1 MGNFRL
7 LKPTW
12 PILMSL
18 TKQLIEIIR
27 SKPIEQTDL
36 DSAAMFTLDALATA
50 YAGSATS
57 VGQVLRQWAAS
68 TDLDHKRQALLMG
81 ALTHITETDDLH
93 RASVTHPGCVVVPAA
108 LSLGEKLGSTPK
120 QILTAILHGFEAMC
134 RIGSAV
140 GPTHYKVWHNT
151 ATCGPFGSAMAA
163 ATLLGL
169 DGEQTMHALGNA
181 GTQSSG
187 FWQFMQTGAMS
198 KHLHAGRACESGLL
212 AAELAAFGFTGSPE
226 ILEGKKGLFAGMCID
241 PVPANILKEVDG
253 PWQLPLTS
261 IKPWP
266 SCRHT
271 HPTIDCALELHQQL
285 MGEKISDIEIQ
296 TYQAALDVCD
306 RPEPD
311 SEYQAKFS
319 LYHCVAI
326 ALLDGVVT
334 LDSFTEDARDK
345 TNELRQKIRLDVKE
359 PYASSYPA
367 AWGSA
372 VRVRTDANN
381 AFEVTRKDCKG
392 DPELALSEIEM
403 REKAINLMLYG
414 SLEKSTALN
423 VCETIL
429 ALPDSQGEVNLFSQ
443 FISRLNLAWFSDYW
457 NN

>member
-1 MGNFRL
+1 
-7 LKPTW
+7 
-12 PILMSL
+12 MSL
-18 TKQLIEIIR
+18 TEKLIELIR
-27 SKPIEQTDL
+27 NKPIEQTDF

-50 YAGSATS
+50 YAGSATP

-140 GPTHYKVWHNT
+140 GPAHYKVWHNT

-163 ATLLGL
+163 ATLLEL
-169 DGEQTMHALGNA
+169 DDGQTMHALGNA

-187 FWQFMQTGAMS
+187 FWQFMETGAMS
-198 KHLHAGRACESGLL
+198 KHLHAGRASETGLL
-212 AAELAAFGFTGSPE
+212 AAELAAHGFTGSPR
-226 ILEGKKGLFAGMCID
+226 ILEGEKGLFAGMCPD
-241 PVPANILKEVDG
+241 PIPDNILRDADSA
-253 PWQLPLTS
+253 WQLPLTS

-285 MGEKISDIEIQ
+285 TGEKITDIEIQ

-306 RPEPD
+306 RPEPEN
-311 SEYQAKFS
+311 EYQAKFS

-326 ALLDGVVT
+326 ALLDGAVR
-334 LDSFTEDARDK
+334 LDSFTEKARDK
-345 TNELRQKIRLDVKE
+345 TNELRRRTRVNVHE
-359 PYASSYPA
+359 PYASSYPVS
-367 AWGSA
+367 WGSA
-372 VRVRTDANN
+372 VRVKTETNN
-381 AFEVTRKDCKG
+381 TFEVTRKDCKG
-392 DPELALSEIEM
+392 DPELALCEIEM
-403 REKAINLMLYG
+403 REKALNLMMYAGLDK
-414 SLEKSTALN
+414 EAALN

-429 ALPDSQGEVNLFSQ
+429 ALPGSQNEVKLFSQ
-443 FISRLNLAWFSDYW
+443 FISRLNLV
-457 NN
+457 